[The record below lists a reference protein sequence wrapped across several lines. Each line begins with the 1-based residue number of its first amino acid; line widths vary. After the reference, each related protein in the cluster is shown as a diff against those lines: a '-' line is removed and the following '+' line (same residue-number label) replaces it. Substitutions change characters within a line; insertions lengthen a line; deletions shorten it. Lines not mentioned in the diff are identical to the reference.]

1 MSYSTTGNPEV
12 ANLFRQ
18 AQAGDA
24 SSLGQLMDRHD
35 GLVHHILRRQ
45 WCDSLSYTEVLQEG
59 RIGLWRAILG
69 FDPERGV
76 AFSTYASL
84 AIARRIWRAVAVRQA
99 EREKQKPIWDWEGQP
114 SPFPGSLTYLLAQEV
129 QEALHTQVDQLPAQQ
144 RWLVQ
149 AYYGLDGQGSQTMTE
164 LGRQLGCSRQAIGY
178 HLRRALLRL
187 RHPAFSARLRGLLGR
202 DRRQDYLQALQPGR
216 RRS

>member
-24 SSLGQLMDRHD
+24 SSLGQLMDQHD

-45 WCDSLSYTEVLQEG
+45 WCDSLTYIEVLQEG

-84 AIARRIWRAVAVRQA
+84 AIARRIWRAVALRQA
-99 EREKQKPIWDWEGQP
+99 EREKQESIWDWEGLP
-114 SPFPGSLTYLLAQEV
+114 GPFPGSLTYLLAQEV
-129 QEALHTQVDQLPAQQ
+129 QEALHTQVEGLPARQ

-149 AYYGLDGQGSQTMTE
+149 AYYGLDGQGAQTMTE

-178 HLRRALLRL
+178 HLCRALVRL
-187 RHPAFSARLRGLLGR
+187 RHPAFSARLRALLGR
-202 DRRQDYLQALQPGR
+202 NRREDYRQVLQPGR

>member
-12 ANLFRQ
+12 ANLFHQ
-18 AQAGDA
+18 AQAGDGP
-24 SSLGQLMDRHD
+24 SLGQLMDQHD

-45 WCDSLSYTEVLQEG
+45 WCDSLTYIEVLQEG

-76 AFSTYASL
+76 AFSTYASV
-84 AIARRIWRAVAVRQA
+84 AIARQIWRAVALRQA
-99 EREKQKPIWDWEGQP
+99 EREEQAYLWDWEDQP
-114 SPFPGSLTYLLAQEV
+114 GPFPESLTRLLAQEV
-129 QEALHTQVDQLPAQQ
+129 QEALFVQVEELPTPQ
-144 RWLVQ
+144 RWIVR
-149 AYYGLDGQGSQTMTE
+149 AYYGLDSQGSETMTE

-187 RHPAFSARLRGLLGR
+187 RHPAFSARLRALLGR
-202 DRRQDYLQALQPGR
+202 NRREDYLQALQPGR

>member
-1 MSYSTTGNPEV
+1 MTYCTTGNPKV

-24 SSLGQLMDRHD
+24 VSLARLMDQHD

-45 WCDSLSYTEVLQEG
+45 WCDSLTYSEVLQEG

-76 AFSTYASL
+76 AFSTYASV
-84 AIARRIWRAVAVRQA
+84 AIARRVWRAVALWQA
-99 EREKQKPIWDWEGQP
+99 EMERQEPIWDWEGQP
-114 SPFPGSLTYLLAQEV
+114 GAFSGSLTYLLAQEV
-129 QEALHTQVDQLPAQQ
+129 QEALHSQVDLLPTRQGWIV
-144 RWLVQ
+144 R
-149 AYYGLDGQGSQTMTE
+149 AYYGLDSQGPQTMAG
-164 LGRQLGCSRQAIGY
+164 LGRQLGCSRQAISY
-178 HLRRALLRL
+178 HLRRALMRL
-187 RHPAFSARLRGLLGR
+187 RHPAFSARLRALLGR
-202 DRRQDYLQALQPGR
+202 NRREDYLHALQPGR